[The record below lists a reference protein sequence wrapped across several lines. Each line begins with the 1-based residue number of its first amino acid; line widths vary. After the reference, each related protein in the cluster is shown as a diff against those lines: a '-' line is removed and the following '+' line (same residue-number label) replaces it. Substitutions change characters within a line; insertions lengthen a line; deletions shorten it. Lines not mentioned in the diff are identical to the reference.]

1 MQNIFQSI
9 RRNRRRVRKRTSDTE
24 KHSGEREDRDRQEQG
39 LTNLLRYG
47 KKRPDLSLSQD
58 LVGFP
63 AKAAFRDAPL
73 QNRYKC
79 IICRIYCQM
88 QIAFNSGRFK
98 KIRAN
103 AAKQRFYFSI
113 IQRGGR
119 FFLTAHRKRC
129 ILLFSQQFKY
139 YRSGKV
145 NHE

>member
-98 KIRAN
+98 KN
-103 AAKQRFYFSI
+103 
-113 IQRGGR
+113 
-119 FFLTAHRKRC
+119 TRKRRKTKV
-129 ILLFSQQFKY
+129 LFLNNTTRGQIFLDSA
-139 YRSGKV
+139 SEKV
-145 NHE
+145 HIVV

>member
-39 LTNLLRYG
+39 LTNLLRYN

-98 KIRAN
+98 KN
-103 AAKQRFYFSI
+103 
-113 IQRGGR
+113 
-119 FFLTAHRKRC
+119 TRKRRKTKV
-129 ILLFSQQFKY
+129 LFLNNTTRGQIFLDSA
-139 YRSGKV
+139 SEKV
-145 NHE
+145 HIVV